1 MNPRRLLRLRRP
13 TGRHRFRTRLLTGM
27 LAVSLVPLAIFAA
40 VVALDLGSISR
51 STVDE
56 ANNSIL
62 ADQVDA
68 HQHQLAPT
76 VNAFQTKLTSV
87 TAQLKALHD
96 AATIELTKPAPPPA
110 AAAFDSFQGLH
121 FVNRPGL
128 DTVIAGNT
136 TATGAPFDAARAA
149 ADSARTA
156 TLVPAMQAALAGD
169 GDIQAAWI
177 ADADGVVVRT
187 VPTINLAAHV
197 GHGVD
202 PVNLLGRNG
211 NAPFSAVARDAG
223 AAAAEPVVW
232 STPDAPQA
240 GFDIFWSDSYPAAKA
255 GELGLTAWSTVTVQG
270 AHRYKVG
277 VDVAIGSVAA
287 GLLDPTLGG
296 QSGAFTLLLSSGNLL
311 LGMAGGNNAVKDMGL
326 PAQWGGTQLPLATN
340 SAFAQGMLGVERTGR
355 ASALPATLGS
365 GTDYEFFTATIT
377 PTHWVVA
384 TAVPKT
390 NLLPEQPG
398 LSRGIETGVRRI
410 LLHVIPVAL
419 LLCGLAF
426 LLATL
431 LARRLVGPVGA
442 LTVAA
447 ERLADGHTDEAVP
460 PQGHDEV
467 GMLAT
472 SLERMR
478 REVNASRDGIL
489 AAARELEQRVAD
501 RTIELRARNEELVA
515 LNTLA
520 GSLTRSLDPHT
531 ILGDA
536 LETLRAV
543 LPVVAARGYVLVAG
557 QPRALAHWSADG
569 KSELSDDLA
578 TIAAAATEG
587 RDLAMRPGASGP
599 LIGLPLEAGDTV
611 LGAIALVARPG
622 WRLAGR
628 TRTLLRA
635 VSDQVGLALRTAEL
649 SAEGRELAVLEE
661 RTRLARE
668 IHDTLAQQLTAIVLQ
683 LEAAEAF
690 IGRDEERAHGVVVV
704 ARDLARS
711 ALQEARRSVWNLRP
725 APLAATGL
733 VAAIQLEV
741 KRWQARTG
749 IPAVVLT
756 RGLPVP
762 LAVAPQ
768 AEVAMF
774 RILQEALSNVARHS
788 RAEHV
793 EVVLEECDGSLCLTV
808 EDDGE
813 GLEVSR
819 TAGPDSFGLLGM
831 EERAKLV
838 GAELEL
844 SGAPGQG
851 TRVIVRLPLGV
862 GAAPAVPVS
871 A

>member
-1 MNPRRLLRLRRP
+1 M
-13 TGRHRFRTRLLTGM
+13 GRHRFRTRLLTGM
-27 LAVSLVPLAIFAA
+27 LAVSLLPLAIFAA

-68 HQHQLAPT
+68 HQRQLGAAVT
-76 VNAFQTKLTSV
+76 TAFQLKLTAV
-87 TAQLKALHD
+87 TAQLRALHD
-96 AATIELTKPAPPPA
+96 AAATELAKPAPPPEA
-110 AAAFDSFQGLH
+110 APFDEFQGLH
-121 FVNRPGL
+121 FINRPSL
-128 DTVIAGNT
+128 DTVIVGRT
-136 TATGAPFDAARAA
+136 TAAGAAFDASRAA
-149 ADSARTA
+149 ADTSRTA
-156 TLVPAMQAALAGD
+156 GLVPAMQAALAGD
-169 GDIQAAWI
+169 ADIQAAWI
-177 ADADGVVVRT
+177 TDADGVVVRT
-187 VPTINLAAHV
+187 VPTLNLASRV

-223 AAAAEPVVW
+223 AAAAQPAVW
-232 STPDAPQA
+232 STPDSGQA
-240 GFDIFWSDSYPAAKA
+240 GIDISWSDAYPTASA
-255 GELGLTAWSTVTVQG
+255 GELGLTAWSTLDVQG
-270 AHRYKVG
+270 GHHYKVG
-277 VDVAIGSVAA
+277 VDVGVGALAG
-287 GLLDPTLGG
+287 GLLDPTLSGG
-296 QSGAFTLLLSSGNLL
+296 SGAYTLLLSSGNVLL
-311 LGMAGGNNAVKDMGL
+311 AMAGDQKGATADFNL
-326 PAQWGGTQLPLATN
+326 SAQWSGAQLPVSNNNGFGGGL
-340 SAFAQGMLGVERTGR
+340 LGVERTGR
-355 ASALPATLGS
+355 AAALPARLRS
-365 GTDYEFFTATIT
+365 GTDEEFFTATIS
-377 PTHWVVA
+377 PAHWVVA
-384 TAVPKT
+384 TSVPKT

-410 LLHVIPVAL
+410 LLHVIPVAV

-467 GMLAT
+467 GLLAA

-478 REVNASRDGIL
+478 REVNASRDAIM
-489 AAARELEQRVAD
+489 AAARELEHRVAD
-501 RTIELRARNEELVA
+501 RTTELRARNEELVA

-569 KSELSDDLA
+569 LSELNDDLA

-599 LIGLPLEAGDTV
+599 LLGLPLEAGDTV
-611 LGAIALVARPG
+611 HGAIALVARPG

-690 IGRDEERAHGVVVV
+690 VGRDQQRARGVVVA

-725 APLAATGL
+725 APLDATGL

-741 KRWQARTG
+741 RRWQARTG
-749 IPAVVLT
+749 IAATVRTHDVPI
-756 RGLPVP
+756 P
-762 LAVAPQ
+762 LAIVPQ

-788 RAEHV
+788 HASHV
-793 EVVLEECDGSLCLTV
+793 EVTLEERDGALALCIA
-808 EDDGE
+808 DDGE
-813 GLEVSR
+813 GIEVGR
-819 TAGPDSFGLLGM
+819 PTGPDSFGLLGM
-831 EERAKLV
+831 EERARLV

-844 SGAPGQG
+844 AGTPGHG
-851 TRVIVRLPLGV
+851 TRVMVRLPLGDS
-862 GAAPAVPVS
+862 AAVAVS